1 VFASWPDLLRL
12 LAVPAFAWVAYR
24 DVRTRRVPNRTWYP
38 LAALAVLLLVWEVG
52 PVLLSGPETLTERR
66 LLLGTAL
73 SVGIVVPL
81 SYGFWLVGGFGGA
94 DAKAFFV
101 VALLLPTYP
110 HYALWELGVAWL
122 PSQLPVVRTTLGVFS
137 LTVLSNTVLAGAVYP
152 LVLTARNGLA
162 GRVSPA
168 MFVARPVAVA
178 DTVREYGTVL
188 HFDNGRLRD
197 VRSLSGLRSYF
208 SYRGLDL
215 DTLRMYLR
223 YRGLSL
229 EAVQADPDRYRD
241 PVSLPAD
248 PNDPGGGVVSDDA
261 GADAAALSP
270 SGAGVDADA
279 GVSAAVEA
287 DTGAGA
293 SADADDTT
301 VTSDPGPASCSD
313 ADGLDS
319 GPHDDP
325 WGAEHFLDD
334 IEGSAYGTTPAD
346 LREGLDALATEK
358 TVWVS
363 PGIPFLVP
371 LFVGLVVS
379 LTVGDILFAMLGL
392 TGVV

>member
-1 VFASWPDLLRL
+1 VRADPPTAVLASWPDLLRL
-12 LAVPAFAWVAYR
+12 LTLPAFAWVAYR

-38 LAALAVLLLVWEVG
+38 LAAIALALLAWELG
-52 PVLLSGPETLTERR
+52 PVLLSGPETLAERR

-101 VALLLPTYP
+101 VALLFPTFP

-152 LVLTARNGLA
+152 FVLA
-162 GRVSPA
+162 GRNAVAGRLSPA
-168 MFVARPVAVA
+168 MFVARPVAAA

-188 HFDNGRLRD
+188 HFDDRRLRD
-197 VRSLSGLRSYF
+197 VRSLSGLRAYF

-215 DTLRMYLR
+215 DALRMYLQ
-223 YRGLSL
+223 YRGLTIEEL
-229 EAVQADPDRYRD
+229 RADPDRYRD
-241 PVSLPAD
+241 PASLPDD
-248 PNDPGGGVVSDDA
+248 PDDPGGGVVPDGGQVEGTGPA
-261 GADAAALSP
+261 GDAAY
-270 SGAGVDADA
+270 
-279 GVSAAVEA
+279 
-287 DTGAGA
+287 
-293 SADADDTT
+293 
-301 VTSDPGPASCSD
+301 
-313 ADGLDS
+313 
-319 GPHDDP
+319 DDP
-325 WGAEHFLDD
+325 WGAERFLDD
-334 IEGSAYGTTPAD
+334 IEGSAYGTAPAD
-346 LREGLDALATEK
+346 LREGLDALVTEE

-379 LTVGDILFAMLGL
+379 LTVGDVLFALLGL
-392 TGVV
+392 AGLV

>member
-1 VFASWPDLLRL
+1 MLVSWPDLLRL
-12 LAVPAFAWVAYR
+12 LTLPAFAWVAYR

-38 LAALAVLLLVWEVG
+38 LAALALLLLAWELG
-52 PVLLSGPETLTERR
+52 PVLLSGPATLAGRR

-101 VALLLPTYP
+101 VAVLFPTYP
-110 HYALWELGVAWL
+110 HYALWELGAAWL

-137 LTVLSNTVLAGAVYP
+137 LTILSNTVLAGAVYP
-152 LVLTARNGLA
+152 FVLAGRNAVA

-168 MFVARPVAVA
+168 MFVARPISAA
-178 DTVREYGTVL
+178 DTVREYGTLL
-188 HFDNGRLRD
+188 HFDDRRLRD
-197 VRSLSGLRSYF
+197 VRSLSTLRSYF

-215 DTLRMYLR
+215 DALRMYLQ
-223 YRGLSL
+223 YRGLTL
-229 EAVQADPDRYRD
+229 AELRADPDRYRD
-241 PVSLPAD
+241 PATLPAE
-248 PNDPGGGVVSDDA
+248 PNDPGGGVVLDDRP
-261 GADAAALSP
+261 GADPRSGSSPEAASRTGPDARATGDG
-270 SGAGVDADA
+270 SG
-279 GVSAAVEA
+279 EE
-287 DTGAGA
+287 TY
-293 SADADDTT
+293 
-301 VTSDPGPASCSD
+301 
-313 ADGLDS
+313 
-319 GPHDDP
+319 DDP

-346 LREGLDALATEK
+346 LREGLDALATEE

-379 LTVGDILFAMLGL
+379 LTLGDALFALLGL
-392 TGVV
+392 AGLV

>member
-1 VFASWPDLLRL
+1 VLASWPDLLRL
-12 LAVPAFAWVAYR
+12 LAIPAFAWVAYR

-38 LAALAVLLLVWEVG
+38 LAALALLLLAWELG
-52 PVLLSGPETLTERR
+52 PVLLSGPATLAERR

-101 VALLLPTYP
+101 VAVLFPVYP

-137 LTVLSNTVLAGAVYP
+137 LTILSNTVLAGAVYP
-152 LVLTARNGLA
+152 FVLAGRNAVA

-168 MFVARPVAVA
+168 MFVARPVSAA
-178 DTVREYGTVL
+178 DTVREYGTLL
-188 HFDNGRLRD
+188 HFDDRRLRD
-197 VRSLSGLRSYF
+197 VRSLSTLRSYF

-215 DTLRMYLR
+215 DALRMYLQ
-223 YRGLSL
+223 YRGLTL
-229 EAVQADPDRYRD
+229 AELRADPDRYRD
-241 PVSLPAD
+241 PATLPAE
-248 PNDPGGGVVSDDA
+248 PNDPGGGVVPD
-261 GADAAALSP
+261 G
-270 SGAGVDADA
+270 G
-279 GVSAAVEA
+279 
-287 DTGAGA
+287 
-293 SADADDTT
+293 
-301 VTSDPGPASCSD
+301 DPGAATPPDTEVQTGD
-313 ADGLDS
+313 ATEGEAY
-319 GPHDDP
+319 DDP

-346 LREGLDALATEK
+346 LREGLDALASEE

-379 LTVGDILFAMLGL
+379 LTLGDVLFALLGL
-392 TGVV
+392 AGLL